1 MCYLCLNY
9 SKIPFDS
16 EHNIVP
22 DEDEDGWRDI
32 GDGIG
37 ALTLEQI
44 EKLPKW
50 NDLPEEEKLRQYEE
64 AEKAVD
70 ELRGVASRTIKLL
83 EDTPPFDEKIKQ
95 AEEDLDILRRNYSK
109 TLSYLVSNSNATFS
123 GSTEDVSSP
132 SSTYVNPDPPSRA
145 NWWGISTI
153 APVYEDKFLGQGPHD
168 TKSDIENIVERN
180 MRKDENEKKKH
191 KGKKKEKHTKR

>member
-22 DEDEDGWRDI
+22 DENEDGWRDI

-37 ALTLEQI
+37 ALTIEQI

-50 NDLPEEEKLRQYEE
+50 SDLSEEEKLRQYEE

-70 ELRGVASRTIKLL
+70 ELRGVASRAIKLL

-109 TLSYLVSNSNATFS
+109 TLSYLVSSQTSTNHDEDQPTRATWW
-123 GSTEDVSSP
+123 DVSA
-132 SSTYVNPDPPSRA
+132 V
-145 NWWGISTI
+145 
-153 APVYEDKFLGQGPHD
+153 APIYEDKFLGQGPHD
-168 TKSDIENIVERN
+168 AKSDLKNIIEKN

>member
-70 ELRGVASRTIKLL
+70 ELRGVASRAIKLL

-109 TLSYLVSNSNATFS
+109 TLSYLVSSQTSTHHDEDQPTRATWW
-123 GSTEDVSSP
+123 DVSAVAP
-132 SSTYVNPDPPSRA
+132 AYEEGFLRGKQLLPDRKL
-145 NWWGISTI
+145 I
-153 APVYEDKFLGQGPHD
+153 QG
-168 TKSDIENIVERN
+168 EWVEMKR
-180 MRKDENEKKKH
+180 DENEKKKH